1 MLSPI
6 TLRRLQHFRANRRGY
21 WSLWIFLSIFFVC
34 IFAEVV
40 ANDKPLLVIF
50 EGHLIFPVI
59 ETIPETEF
67 GGEFATEAEYRDE
80 FVRELIEKKGL
91 YPITI
96 IPEISKKIKEKLFNA
111 KIILAKDLANHKI
124 EELIEKTNLNKKT
137 LEKILEKAKAICSNK

>member
-59 ETIPETEF
+59 ETIPETAF

-80 FVRELIEKKGL
+80 FVRELIQKK
-91 YPITI
+91 
-96 IPEISKKIKEKLFNA
+96 N
-111 KIILAKDLANHKI
+111 
-124 EELIEKTNLNKKT
+124 
-137 LEKILEKAKAICSNK
+137 